1 MFALDK
7 TKINIHYIGMKLSN
21 FYSSLRLAIAPV
33 LYILYFLPIWTNS
46 VNPKITIALIIPL
59 FAFMEF
65 TDFLDGHYARKRN
78 EVSDFGKIFDPF
90 ADVVANITMLFCFM
104 LDGVVYAPIFLIIL
118 YREFGIMLL
127 RMKARGEG
135 ISIGAKMG
143 GKTKTVFYITAISV
157 SLFLKLGQ
165 IYAFLPSQYQ
175 LYIFYFNQGLYIVAV
190 ILSIAS
196 FIDYI
201 VSYKKT
207 MKQS

>member
-1 MFALDK
+1 
-7 TKINIHYIGMKLSN
+7 
-21 FYSSLRLAIAPV
+21 
-33 LYILYFLPIWTNS
+33 
-46 VNPKITIALIIPL
+46 
-59 FAFMEF
+59 
-65 TDFLDGHYARKRN
+65 
-78 EVSDFGKIFDPF
+78 
-90 ADVVANITMLFCFM
+90 
-104 LDGVVYAPIFLIIL
+104 
-118 YREFGIMLL
+118 MLL